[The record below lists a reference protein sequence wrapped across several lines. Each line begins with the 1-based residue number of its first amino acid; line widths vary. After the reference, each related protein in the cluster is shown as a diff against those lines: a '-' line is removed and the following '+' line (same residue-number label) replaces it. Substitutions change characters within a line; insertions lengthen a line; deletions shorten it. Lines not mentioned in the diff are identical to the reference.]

1 MHFNVRPPHDTLI
14 AKAHDCTASLVALL
28 AHSRKVDRAVMN
40 SLRNF
45 LRTMGGT
52 LGLTGMILASELPEY
67 SYLRLDHIFL
77 IAVTQR
83 VGTSSQ
89 HPLRINLF

>member
-1 MHFNVRPPHDTLI
+1 MHFNVRPSYDTLI
-14 AKAHDCTASLVALL
+14 AEAEMRAASLVALL

-52 LGLTGMILASELPEY
+52 LGLTGMILPLESL
-67 SYLRLDHIFL
+67 H
-77 IAVTQR
+77 QR
-83 VGTSSQ
+83 VLRGPCFSESR
-89 HPLRINLF
+89 HPTR

>member
-1 MHFNVRPPHDTLI
+1 MHFNVRPPYDALI
-14 AKAHDCTASLVALL
+14 AEADMRAASLVALL

-52 LGLTGMILASELPEY
+52 LGLTGMILPQEPRHHY
-67 SYLRLDHIFL
+67 VLRGPYFSKG
-77 IAVTQR
+77 R
-83 VGTSSQ
+83 
-89 HPLRINLF
+89 HPNR